1 MNKCNAD
8 INFKKEGDKMSINK
22 SILDFTENYG
32 DICKHNDYIPQTLFD
47 EYGVQRGLRD
57 KNGNGV
63 LTGLTNISRIEA
75 FQKINGEKVPCE
87 GKLWYRGYNV
97 LDLVRDFSAKR
108 FGYEETAYLLL
119 FGELPNNTQLEKFK
133 KVLGESRTLPT
144 NFTRD
149 VIMKAPSHDIMN
161 SLTKSVLTLAAYDD
175 NAAAI
180 TEYVSLPAD
189 VTTRVVNVEL
199 LPPPCSI

>member
-161 SLTKSVLTLAAYDD
+161 SLTKSVLACCL
-175 NAAAI
+175 
-180 TEYVSLPAD
+180 
-189 VTTRVVNVEL
+189 
-199 LPPPCSI
+199 